1 MPEQA
6 KSISLHF
13 LAMYIVEVYKMKIIK
28 WIASNKFLVI
38 APLLTLIT
46 AVVFSFAYNWRED
59 SKPNIEAAQSYP
71 ISTIKTVDKQ
81 LVGNQEIVRADDD
94 SPVTVK
100 VASNTAK
107 VVLDVEGMSCSGC
120 ISTIKSSLAGY
131 EGIQDIIVNISG
143 GTTEVY
149 YDDQKIKDANR
160 FASSITASGYPA
172 TVNRL
177 VTADQLR
184 EEEAIV
190 SQRAKFYIASVGGW
204 DISRTDFDTEV
215 AYAQNRYKK
224 AYGQKVFSD
233 ESGGKVLDSI
243 KAQVV
248 SRLINEGI
256 QMQEVQRVGYRV
268 DPKIF
273 EQEFDNF
280 IMQKNIDLDRFKA
293 SLVESG
299 YSFEYFMKKFENR
312 VRLRHYI
319 EEQVLRGTTS
329 DYDKQQQYQTWFSNA
344 RGLSKVTIYDKH
356 LERLTQN
363 QSGSGGCGSTCKS

>member
-1 MPEQA
+1 
-6 KSISLHF
+6 
-13 LAMYIVEVYKMKIIK
+13 MKIIK

-46 AVVFSFAYNWRED
+46 AVVFAYAYNWRED
-59 SKPNIEAAQSYP
+59 RKPNIEATQSYP
-71 ISTIKTVDKQ
+71 TPTIKTVDKQ
-81 LVGNQEIVRADDD
+81 LVNNQEIVRADDD
-94 SPVTVK
+94 SPVTAK
-100 VASNTAK
+100 VTSNTAK

-143 GTTEVY
+143 GITEVY
-149 YDDQKIKDANR
+149 YDDRKIKDANR

-172 TVNRL
+172 AVNRF
-177 VTADQLR
+177 VTAAQLR
-184 EEEAIV
+184 EEEAVV

-215 AYAQNRYKK
+215 AYAKNRYKK
-224 AYGQKVFSD
+224 AYGQNIFSD
-233 ESGGKVLDSI
+233 ERGGKVLESI

-256 QMQEVQRVGYRV
+256 QMQEVQRADYRV
-268 DPKIF
+268 DPKIL

-280 IMQKNIDLDRFKA
+280 IRQKNIDLDRFKA
-293 SLVESG
+293 SLMESG

-312 VRLRHYI
+312 VQLRHYI
-319 EEQVLRGTTS
+319 EEQVLRGVTS
-329 DYDKQQQYQTWFSNA
+329 DYDKQQQYQAWFGNA
-344 RGLSKVTIYDKH
+344 RGLSKVTIYDKQ

-363 QSGSGGCGSTCKS
+363 QSGAGGCGSTCKS